1 MPYSSQ
7 KKTIVKPMNGST
19 PSYAREPTYVMPKK
33 GDSKL
38 KLKDIFD
45 GYKDEK
51 KTTKKKKVGKTG
63 K

>member
-7 KKTIVKPMNGST
+7 KKTIVKPMNANT
-19 PSYAREPTYVMPKK
+19 PSYAREPTYVMQKK

-38 KLKDIFD
+38 KPKDIFD

-51 KTTKKKKVGKTG
+51 KTKKKKK